1 MPMSNTDSRNGEVA
15 QRVADIV
22 FTAFDVMSGS
32 HGSMN
37 GTHLMYKKWTWA
49 ETSEHAIIPRR
60 RVLRDSLRGRFGR
73 PVMAWSICHPHQHD
87 QYAYR

>member
-1 MPMSNTDSRNGEVA
+1 MSHYEPEEKNKTTNGHRNGEVA

-37 GTHLMYKKWTWA
+37 GTHLMYDKYTWQ
-49 ETSEHAIIPRR
+49 ETSE
-60 RVLRDSLRGRFGR
+60 VFLLL
-73 PVMAWSICHPHQHD
+73 C
-87 QYAYR
+87 YAS